1 MNRRDS
7 SSKVTDS
14 HLRRKAYVYIRQSTL
29 QQVSRNQESQVNQR
43 QMVARAAELGWPAEE
58 IEVIDEDQGL
68 SGSESERRTGFQRL
82 VAEVSMGRAGIVV
95 GYEVSRLARNNGDW
109 YHLLDLAAV
118 FDTLIA
124 DNDGVYHPAQFN
136 DRLLLGLKG
145 TMSEAELHILK
156 QRLEAGRLRQVERG
170 VYRQPLPTGLVRATD
185 GRVEKDP
192 DGRIC
197 GSIELVLAKFGE
209 LGSCGKVLRYLRQE
223 GLLLPRRQMC
233 GPERGKVV
241 WKPPSDTAIYEIVR
255 NPAYAGA
262 FVYGRRQHTPGRPSC
277 VRRRQPPAEWIET
290 KHDVYPAYISWAQ
303 YEANQAQLAR
313 NGQRAGGAEPA
324 ASGVAREGPGLL
336 QGLVVCGHCGYHR
349 QVMYKEGYHHYPC
362 QSLRRR
368 HGLAA
373 CPTIHGPSVD
383 EAVSQAFFAALR
395 PANLDVLETVLA
407 AQRVEQE
414 RLAGQ
419 WLAQVQQAEYEA
431 QRAQRQYMQV
441 EPENRLVAAE
451 LERRWEEKLQQQR
464 RVEEAAQRWHAQ
476 NEPAAEITAEMR
488 EQFAHLAAHLP
499 AVWARCTPAQRKT
512 LLRSLIERV
521 IVRRDVAD
529 RVSVRIVWL
538 SGHYTDLEVQTPV
551 GLQTSVSRYA
561 AMVERVGELYAEGL
575 DDAQI
580 AAQLSSEGFH
590 SAHRSD
596 VAVDAVTTI
605 RRAQRW
611 LHRTGPRPAMREGYL
626 TLPALATRLGVERQW
641 VYRRL
646 RNGGIEPDAVVRD
659 LQTHQYLIQDDP
671 ELIARLQAEARHHLT
686 R

>member
-1 MNRRDS
+1 MSRCDR

-29 QQVSRNQESQVNQR
+29 QQVTRNLESQVNQR
-43 QMVARAAELGWPAEE
+43 QMVTRAAALGWPVEQ

-68 SGSESERRTGFQRL
+68 SGRESGRRSGFQRL
-82 VAEVSMGRAGIVV
+82 VTEVSMGRVGILV

-124 DNDGVYHPAQFN
+124 DSDGVYHPGEFN

-170 VYRQPLPTGLVRATD
+170 VYRQALPTGLVRTAD

-192 DGRIC
+192 DGRVQ
-197 GSIELVLAKFGE
+197 GSIELVLTQFAE
-209 LGSCGKVLRYLRQE
+209 LGSCGRVLRYLRQE
-223 GLLLPRRQMC
+223 GLLLPRRQVC
-233 GPERGKVV
+233 GPERGNIV
-241 WKPPSDTAIYEIVR
+241 WKPPRDTAIYEIVR
-255 NPAYAGA
+255 NPAYAGT
-262 FVYGRRQHTPGRPSC
+262 FVYGRRQHRPGQPPS
-277 VRRRQPPAEWIET
+277 VRRRQPSAKWIAI

-303 YEANQAQLAR
+303 YEANQEQLAR
-313 NGQRAGGAEPA
+313 NGQRVG
-324 ASGVAREGPGLL
+324 GVAREGRGLL

-349 QVMYKEGYHHYPC
+349 QVNYKEGYHHYPC
-362 QSLRRR
+362 QGLRRR

-373 CPTIHGPSVD
+373 CPTVHGPAVD
-383 EAVSQAFFAALR
+383 EAVTEAFFTALR
-395 PANLDVLETVLA
+395 PANLDVLERVLA
-407 AQRVEQE
+407 TQRAEQE

-419 WLAQVQQAEYEA
+419 WVAQVQQAGYEA

-451 LERRWEEKLQQQR
+451 LERRWEEKLEQQR
-464 RVEEAAQRWHAQ
+464 RVEEAAQRWREQ
-476 NEPAAEITAEMR
+476 NGPAAEITAEMR

-499 AVWARCTPAQRKT
+499 AVWARCTAAQRKT
-512 LLRSLIERV
+512 LLRSLIEGV

-529 RVSVRIVWL
+529 LVSVRVVWL

-551 GLQTSVSRYA
+551 GRQTAVSRYE

-575 DDAQI
+575 DDEQI
-580 AAQLSSEGFH
+580 AAQLSREGFH

-596 VAVDAVTTI
+596 VAVDAVTKI

-611 LHRTGPRPAMREGYL
+611 LHPTGPRPAVREGYL
-626 TLPALATRLGVERQW
+626 TVPALASRLGVERQW

-646 RNGGIEPDAVVRD
+646 RNGRIEPHAVVRD
-659 LQTHQYLIQDDP
+659 PKTQQYWIQDDP
-671 ELIARLQAEARHHLT
+671 DLIASFQAQVRHKLT
-686 R
+686 S

>member
-1 MNRRDS
+1 MSQRDS

-29 QQVSRNQESQVNQR
+29 QQVTRNQESQVNQR
-43 QMVARAAELGWPAEE
+43 QMVARAAVLGWPVGQ

-68 SGSESERRTGFQRL
+68 SGSESGRRTGFQRL
-82 VAEVSMGRAGIVV
+82 VAEVSMGRAGIIV

-124 DNDGVYHPAQFN
+124 DNDGVYHPGQFN

-170 VYRQPLPTGLVRATD
+170 VYRQALPTGLVRAAD

-192 DGRIC
+192 DVRIR
-197 GSIELVLAKFGE
+197 GAIELVLAKFAE

-223 GLLLPRRQMC
+223 GLQLPRRQMR
-233 GPERGKVV
+233 GPERGNVV

-262 FVYGRRQHTPGRPSC
+262 FVYGRRQHVPGQPPT
-277 VRRRQPPAEWIET
+277 VRRRQPVTEWIEV
-290 KHDVYPAYISWAQ
+290 KHDIYPAYITWAQ

-313 NGQRAGGAEPA
+313 NGQRAWNEEQAGG
-324 ASGVAREGPGLL
+324 GVAREGPGLL

-349 QVMYKEGYHHYPC
+349 QVIYKEGYHHYPC

-368 HGLAA
+368 HGLAP
-373 CPTIHGPSVD
+373 CPTVHGPAVD
-383 EAVSQAFFAALR
+383 ETVTETFFEALR
-395 PANLDVLETVLA
+395 PANLDVLDTVLA
-407 AQRVEQE
+407 AQRAEQE

-419 WLAQVQQAEYEA
+419 WAAQVRQADYEA

-451 LERRWEEKLQQQR
+451 LERRWEEKLLRQR
-464 RVEEAAQRWHAQ
+464 RVEEEAQRWRAQ
-476 NEPAAEITAEMR
+476 NEPAAEITDEMR
-488 EQFAHLAAHLP
+488 EQFGHLAGHLP
-499 AVWARCTPAQRKT
+499 AVWANCTPAQRKA

-529 RVSVRIVWL
+529 RVSVRVVWL

-551 GLQTSVSRYA
+551 GLQTSVSGYA
-561 AMVERVGELYAEGL
+561 DMVARVGTLYAQGL
-575 DDAQI
+575 HDAQI

-605 RRAQRW
+605 RREQRW
-611 LHRTGPRPAMREGYL
+611 LHRTGPRPTVREGYL
-626 TLPALATRLGVERQW
+626 TVPALARRLGVDRQW

-646 RNGGIEPDAVVRD
+646 RNGSIEPDVVVRD
-659 LQTHQYLIQDDP
+659 AQTHQYLIQDDP
-671 ELIARLQAEARHHLT
+671 ELIARLEAQVRHKLT